1 MSKHRLFLPVLFF
14 LGLTALSYAQSPA
27 SSSLSGLTAPRD
39 YVQKRIS
46 SYDRSGGNADFR
58 QIAPGE
64 TLTLFEEAGP
74 GTITHIWITIATDEQ
89 FHLKKLVLRI
99 YWDGEESPSVEAP
112 IGNFFGLGN
121 GEYFRYECAVLAVA
135 SDKALNS

>member
-1 MSKHRLFLPVLFF
+1 MSKYRLFLIVLIFI
-14 LGLTALSYAQSPA
+14 GMSGAARAQSPA
-27 SSSLSGLTAPRD
+27 SSSFSGLTVPRD

-74 GTITHIWITIATDEQ
+74 GTITHIWVTIATDEQ

-99 YWDGEESPSVEAP
+99 Y
-112 IGNFFGLGN
+112 
-121 GEYFRYECAVLAVA
+121 
-135 SDKALNS
+135 